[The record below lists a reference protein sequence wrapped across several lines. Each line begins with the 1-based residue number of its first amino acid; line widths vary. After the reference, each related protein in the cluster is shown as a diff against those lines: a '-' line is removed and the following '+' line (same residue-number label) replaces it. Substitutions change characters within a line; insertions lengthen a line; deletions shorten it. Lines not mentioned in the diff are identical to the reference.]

1 MESNTQIAERNL
13 IAQRQDADDDEI
25 DLLKLWQTIWYRK
38 WGIISL
44 VLVVTMVAILAVLAI
59 TPIYRAAATLMIEQ
73 KGAKVVSIEQV
84 YGLEGAGSE
93 YLQTQFELLKSR
105 ALAERVV
112 RQLNLTTHAEFDP
125 RQQPEPLIDIKG
137 LLANFDFHKVV
148 PATMPG
154 DLEDPEALTEAEI
167 FDQVTRSFME
177 RVTIAPQGKSQ
188 LVQVQVEMADA
199 QTAAIAANALANGFI
214 ESQLEATMEMSMT
227 ATNWMNSRLGEL
239 RTKLKDSEDR
249 LQAFREAEN
258 LVDVD
263 GVTTISAAE
272 LSLTGDRMIDARR
285 QRAEAE
291 SQYRQVQ
298 AMRGGGWQRL
308 ATIPA
313 VLGHPLIQ
321 QFKTEQAKAQA
332 KVEELSKRYGPR
344 HPAMTAA
351 RSELSAAEGSLK
363 GQVEQ
368 IVAGIERNYQLALAN
383 ENSLRASFNANKSQI
398 QDISRKEFQLRELQ
412 REVDGNRA
420 LYDTFMTRLKETA
433 ATADLETANAR
444 VVDPATVPTEPVKPK
459 KTLIVAIAALLALFA
474 GVGLTLLLDALNN
487 TFKST
492 EEIENR
498 LNIPVLGILPQM
510 KVPERR
516 ELARMFTADTD
527 KSFSESI
534 RTIRTGVVLSGM
546 DHPHKVMVITSSIPG
561 EGKSTVSANLAF
573 ALGQMERVLLIDA
586 DLRRPTLAKSFE
598 FPVGTPGLANL
609 IAGTARLEE
618 CIQQVDGI
626 DMICAG
632 TVPPNPLELLSS
644 PRFAKAVEVLKNKY
658 DRIII
663 DSPPTQAVSDAIVL
677 STFADSLLYVV
688 KSASTHIPL
697 VEKGV
702 GQLLQNNAPVKGIVL
717 NQVDIKKAKRYGYSY
732 GGYYDYYGYSNTKT
746 A

>member
-44 VLVVTMVAILAVLAI
+44 VLVVTMVAVLAVLAI

-137 LLANFDFHKVV
+137 LLANFDFNKVV

-510 KVPERR
+510 KVQERR

-546 DHPHKVMVITSSIPG
+546 DHPHKVMVITSSNPG

>member
-298 AMRGGGWQRL
+298 TMRGGGWQRL

-368 IVAGIERNYQLALAN
+368 IVAGIERNYQLAIAN
-383 ENSLRASFNANKSQI
+383 ENSLRASFDANKSQI

-510 KVPERR
+510 KVQERR

-626 DMICAG
+626 DMVCAG

-644 PRFAKAVEVLKNKY
+644 PRFAKAMEVLKNKY

-732 GGYYDYYGYSNTKT
+732 GGYYDYYGYSNTKP